1 MWTKLTIRCATGS
14 VKSPSVQRNN
24 AKFYFQFCDLL
35 RNRNLLFA
43 TARGDSSSLWIT
55 QFDFQLSSNFRFT
68 LISSFE

>member
-1 MWTKLTIRCATGS
+1 MDKANDPVHNGFRQVT
-14 VKSPSVQRNN
+14 SVQRNN
-24 AKFYFQFCDLL
+24 AKLYFQFCDLL

-68 LISSFE
+68 LVSSVE

>member
-1 MWTKLTIRCATGS
+1 MDKANDP
-14 VKSPSVQRNN
+14 VRNGFRQVTLSAAHN